1 MIIIK
6 KSTYIDKR
14 IMPYIVTDSKR
25 AKFTLYIK
33 GNRMEL
39 KDFINSVGPLPASS
53 QKLLLKAFKQVR
65 YPKGHCLLH
74 EHSKSN
80 KAYLTKQ
87 GIVHAYALK
96 NGKSATFWMGQEGHV
111 VYPAQHSKEGE
122 YGTAE
127 LLEDCVLYEIDLEL
141 LHQLYQEDLQL
152 ANWGRIAAEK
162 ECMRLERSIL
172 SRQFK
177 TTLQRYEELL
187 NECPGIVQRV
197 PVHIIASYL
206 NTSPEN
212 LSRIRRRIR

>member
-1 MIIIK
+1 ME
-6 KSTYIDKR
+6 
-14 IMPYIVTDSKR
+14 
-25 AKFTLYIK
+25 
-33 GNRMEL
+33 NRMEL
-39 KDFINSVGPLPASS
+39 QDYINSIGALPESS
-53 QKLLLKAFKQVR
+53 QELLLKVFKQVR
-65 YPKGHCLLH
+65 YPKGHCLH
-74 EHSKSN
+74 RENCKSN
-80 KAYLTKQ
+80 KAYLIKQ

-111 VYPAQHSKEGE
+111 VYPAQSLHSIEGE
-122 YGTAE
+122 YGTVE
-127 LLEDCVLYEIDLEL
+127 LLEDCVLYEIDLER

-152 ANWGRIAAEK
+152 ANWGRVAAEK
-162 ECMRLERSIL
+162 ECIQLERSIL

-187 NECPGIVQRV
+187 SECPEIVQRV